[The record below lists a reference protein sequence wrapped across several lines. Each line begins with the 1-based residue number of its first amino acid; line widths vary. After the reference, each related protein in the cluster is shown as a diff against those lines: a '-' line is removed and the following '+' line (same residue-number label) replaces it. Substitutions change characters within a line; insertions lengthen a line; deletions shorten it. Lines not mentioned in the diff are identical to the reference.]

1 MCVFTATTIAT
12 TLGVSAGV
20 AQALAIAGNV
30 AMGLSIASGLAGG
43 TVGTVSSIQQGK
55 ATQAQYDYQAKV
67 AQNNAKIAEE
77 NARRTR
83 QQGIEEERLQR
94 IKTQRNVASQM
105 SSMASNGIDVTQGTA
120 VDVLADTSAMG
131 ELDALQT
138 RYNYEAKAQ
147 GYDVEA
153 GNFKNQS
160 NLDMLAGRNAYS
172 AGIMGGISEGLA
184 GIGKTADVATR
195 WLPSGSTTAINN
207 SANGFLSGGKSFT
220 KGSILNPSLVV

>member
-12 TLGVSAGV
+12 TLGVSAGI
-20 AQALAIAGNV
+20 AQALAVAGNV
-30 AMGLSIASGLAGG
+30 AAALSVVSGLAGG
-43 TVGTVSSIQQGK
+43 AVGTVSSIQQGK

-67 AQNNAKIAEE
+67 AKNNARIAEE
-77 NARRTR
+77 NARRIR

-94 IKTQRNVASQM
+94 MKTQKNVASQQTA
-105 SSMASNGIDVTQGTA
+105 MASNGIDLTQGTA
-120 VDVLADTSAMG
+120 VDVIGDTSAMG

-153 GNFKNQS
+153 GNFSNQA
-160 NLDMLAGRNAYS
+160 NLDVLAGKNAYS

-195 WLPSGSTTAINN
+195 WLPTGGSSVGN
-207 SANGFLSGGKSFT
+207 S
-220 KGSILNPSLVV
+220 

>member
-1 MCVFTATTIAT
+1 MCIVEGI
-12 TLGVSAGV
+12 TLAGV
-20 AQALAIAGNV
+20 LTAVKVAGAIAAV
-30 AMGLSIASGLAGG
+30 ASTAISVPA
-43 TVGTVSSIQQGK
+43 TIQQGK

-67 AQNNAKIAEE
+67 AQNNARIAEE

-94 IKTQRNVASQM
+94 MKTQRNVASQM

-153 GNFKNQS
+153 GNFENQS
-160 NLDMLAGRNAYS
+160 NLDLLSGRNAYS
-172 AGIMGGISEGLA
+172 AGVMGGISEGLA
-184 GIGKTADVATR
+184 GIVKTADVATR
-195 WLPSGSTTAINN
+195 WFPTGSTSNTNN
-207 SANGFLSGGKSFT
+207 STNGLKLSGGKSFT
-220 KGSILNPSLVV
+220 KDSYLRPYSVG